1 MGEDLRDENAR
12 LREQL
17 RRIRQVCELHRKM
30 GEDTAFEIREVRR
43 KMELLKER
51 VEQALLHF
59 GPLSAQLTLSG
70 NEGLKM
76 SAELCTAALQSVK
89 RLL

>member
-1 MGEDLRDENAR
+1 MGEDLREENAR

-17 RRIRQVCELHRKM
+17 HRIRQVCELHRKM
-30 GEDTAFEIREVRR
+30 GEDTAFEIREVKRNLE
-43 KMELLKER
+43 MLKDR

-59 GPLSAQLTLSG
+59 GVLSAQIGLAG
-70 NEGLKM
+70 DEGMKM
-76 SAELCTAALQSVK
+76 SVELCNAALKGVA